1 MEINLTQEQL
11 REVVL
16 AALLDYENLKK
27 NRRIKAV
34 KKTLQGTMVATIIGS
49 TSVIAAN
56 QGRNNQVK
64 DVSAIMST
72 GLASAPVAAKFLPTS
87 ADSKFI
93 PAVAHFANNS
103 HQLNDSQIERLHKLI
118 QQIPKNSEI
127 TVIGRTDK
135 SGGYKFNNKL
145 GKLRARAVAEV
156 MQQHGLKIK
165 TIVSKISNDMP
176 ENWMERRVDIL
187 VDSSSGPFFLN
198 LTSQDNQNIVAA
210 PRAKSK
216 LRQEA
221 ISAPNTGHV
230 SEQPAPMP
238 KIVAPALA
246 PKAKQPAQTVK
257 AVDEKQNAPQQ
268 IIAQP
273 FTGTEKHQIQKL
285 DKVKIQTK
293 NIQGVVH
300 FPLNGYELTL
310 TQQQELS
317 GFIKQLSKDKELI
330 VIGRTESSGA
340 ENTIEKLGLLRAKS
354 VAYYLANNGLKVV
367 AVGSKKAH
375 EGLAGWQERRV
386 DIIVD

>member
-1 MEINLTQEQL
+1 M
-11 REVVL
+11 
-16 AALLDYENLKK
+16 
-27 NRRIKAV
+27 KAV

-56 QGRNNQVK
+56 QGRNNQVRETP
-64 DVSAIMST
+64 AIMSA
-72 GLASAPVAAKFLPTS
+72 GFASAPVAAKFIPDSTE
-87 ADSKFI
+87 SKFI
-93 PAVAHFANNS
+93 PAVAHFGINS
-103 HQLNDSQIERLHKLI
+103 HELSDDQVERLHRLI
-118 QQIPKNSEI
+118 KQIPKNSEI

-156 MQQHGLKIK
+156 MQQQGLKIK

-198 LTSQDNQNIVAA
+198 LTSQEKQHIVAA
-210 PRAKSK
+210 PQAKSK

-221 ISAPNTGHV
+221 TPVPNKGHV

-238 KIVAPALA
+238 KLAAPAPS

-257 AVDEKQNAPQQ
+257 SVDEKQNAPQP
-268 IIAQP
+268 IIAKP
-273 FTGTEKHQIQKL
+273 FAETQKEQIQKA

-300 FPLNGYELTL
+300 FPLNSYELTS

-317 GFIKQLSKDKELI
+317 GIVKQLSKDKELI

-354 VAYYLANNGLKVV
+354 VAYFLANNGLKVV

-375 EGLAGWQERRV
+375 DGLTGWQERRV